1 MVRSSWN
8 ARCPFSLLASL
19 RLQVKVLEAEARVLV
34 ATRPAAAT
42 LDGVAA
48 VAVLVE
54 AASDVGDAL

>member
-19 RLQVKVLEAEARVLV
+19 RLRAKVLEAEARVPA
-34 ATRPAAAT
+34 ATRLAAAT
-42 LDGVAA
+42 LDGVAV

-54 AASDVGDAL
+54 AASDAEDAL